1 MRSVS
6 MEQFSHT
13 FAVAAPAARIYAHL
27 SEPQSYV
34 GLSPLL
40 VAVRDVRREGDAVS
54 YVAVERFR
62 FGPLR
67 WDNPI
72 HVRMTFPEPG
82 RRILSDVRSPGRVRL
97 TAAVELVPDGR
108 GTRVTESVT
117 VTFPRLLRRFVVGQ
131 ARSVQL
137 ARAREL
143 TRRMD
148 GVPA

>member
-1 MRSVS
+1 MS
-6 MEQFSHT
+6 MDEFSHT
-13 FAVAAPAARIYAHL
+13 FPVAAPAARIHAHL
-27 SEPQSYV
+27 SDPQSYV

-40 VAVRDVRREGDAVS
+40 VAVRDVRREGASVS

-72 HVRMTFPEPG
+72 RVSMTFPEPG
-82 RRILSDVRSPGRVRL
+82 RRIVSDVRSPGRVRL
-97 TAAVELVPDGR
+97 VATVDLAPDGA

-117 VTFPRLLRRFVVGQ
+117 VTFPRLLRRFVIGQ

-143 TRRMD
+143 TRRMEAALT
-148 GVPA
+148 G

>member
-1 MRSVS
+1 MS
-6 MEQFSHT
+6 MEHFSHT
-13 FAVAAPAARIYAHL
+13 FGVAAPAEEIYAHL
-27 SEPQSYV
+27 SVPESYV

-40 VAVRDVRREGDAVS
+40 VAVRDVRRDNGAVS

-72 HVRMTFPEPG
+72 RVTMTFPEPG
-82 RRILSDVRSPGRVRL
+82 RRIVSDVRSPGRVRL
-97 TAAVELVPDGR
+97 TATVDLVPDGD
-108 GTRVTESVT
+108 GTHVTESVT
-117 VTFPRLLRRFVVGQ
+117 VTFPRILRRFVVGQ

-143 TRRMD
+143 TRRMTAAPT
-148 GVPA
+148 G